1 MSVEASFGRLDVFL
15 KYYQWKNKNQ
25 CFKSTIEFVLGNT

>member
-1 MSVEASFGRLDVFL
+1 MSVEASFGRVL